1 MLSFL
6 SYNNNTLVALSDALG
21 SGLERVGIP
30 VAASVNKSVTASLL
44 LDGGKFSVS
53 NSIKGESFQF

>member
-1 MLSFL
+1 MLL
-6 SYNNNTLVALSDALG
+6 TLSDALG